1 MRVKKLDRFNRFN
14 KAIVTSREA
23 IRAGISPSSLS
34 RLTSTGKITR
44 IARGFYLNNH
54 ASRQLPIYIED
65 LIYSVISVKDG
76 AICLISALSYYNL
89 TNEIPR
95 QNWISIPSKPPSFY
109 IAQRKRIRFVNLPD
123 YNLGLKTIRIKGIS
137 VKIYDA
143 EITIVDSFKY
153 LSLETAIY
161 AFENY
166 FRKKQNPDIKKL
178 EEYSKIRNIDISKYI
193 KEISFDKIKKIC

>member
-1 MRVKKLDRFNRFN
+1 MKIKILDRFN
-14 KAIVTSREA
+14 KAIITSKEA
-23 IRAGISPSSLS
+23 KQAGISSSSLS
-34 RLTSTGKITR
+34 RLTSSGKITR
-44 IARGFYLNNH
+44 VARGVYLNTH

-65 LIYSVISVKDG
+65 LIYSVKSIKGG

-89 TNEIPR
+89 TNEISR
-95 QNWISIPSKPPSFY
+95 ENWISIPSKLSSFHVTKK
-109 IAQRKRIRFVNLPD
+109 KRIRFINLPD

-137 VKIYDA
+137 VKIYDS

-153 LSLETAIY
+153 LSLETAIN
-161 AFENY
+161 ALENY
-166 FRKKQNPDIKKL
+166 FRKKKNPDIKKL